1 MKFKNIIK
9 KIYNLLN
16 FIGFDLI
23 KFFNLFFVIKVIKNY
38 IIFKKLGGKNNNFH
52 LILGQHK
59 SLSGNIDK
67 HYFNQ
72 DIRVANLIFEKK
84 PKKHVD
90 IGSRID
96 GFVSHIASFR
106 KLEVFDIRK
115 NKINNK
121 NIEFK
126 NIDLQNLDKTYYN
139 YSDSVSCLHTIEHM
153 GLGRY
158 GDQIDPF
165 GHKKAFLNLINLTK
179 TNGILY
185 VSFPIAKN
193 SRVEF
198 NAHRIFNP
206 LEIFS
211 WSKNFNLINFDYI
224 NDDGLLEENV
234 DLKSNLFSDLN
245 YGCGIYT
252 LKINK

>member
-1 MKFKNIIK
+1 M
-9 KIYNLLN
+9 
-16 FIGFDLI
+16 
-23 KFFNLFFVIKVIKNY
+23 
-38 IIFKKLGGKNNNFH
+38 
-52 LILGQHK
+52 
-59 SLSGNIDK
+59 
-67 HYFNQ
+67 
-72 DIRVANLIFEKK
+72 
-84 PKKHVD
+84 D

-121 NIEFK
+121 NIEFN
-126 NIDLQNLDKTYYN
+126 NIDIQNLDKTYYN

-158 GDQIDPF
+158 GDQIDPY

-198 NAHRIFNP
+198 NAHRVFNP
-206 LEIFS
+206 LEIFN
-211 WSKNFNLINFDYI
+211 WSENFKLINFDYI
-224 NDDGLLEENV
+224 DDDGLLKESIDVKGN
-234 DLKSNLFSDLN
+234 FFGDLN